1 MIRKKLTI
9 LMLTAFVAVQ
19 SFSQSNPEITAGDL
33 RYHIGLLAS
42 DSLGG
47 RYPGTPGDRQA
58 EKYIA
63 ARFSEAG
70 LKLLCNNGLQEFK
83 VVTDTRPGKNNKLQL
98 DDFTAVMGKDFTP
111 LSFSTNCSLKAPVV
125 FAGYGFDIN
134 LDSLRWND
142 YAGIDVNG
150 KWVMVLRGDPE
161 PDNPK
166 SLFADFESER
176 VKALTAKD
184 KGAQGVIFVTPEDID
199 KQDVL
204 MHVQY
209 DRTPANAGILVLSIT
224 RSLADHMLA
233 TMNDSIGS
241 LVDRIK
247 SNQKPSPMYMPVIL
261 DASAEIE
268 MLEVTTANIVGIIQG
283 NDPQLADEYIVI
295 GAHHDHLG
303 IGGPGSGSRRPDTLA
318 VHNGADDNASGA
330 AGVIELAQKLSANRQ
345 LLKRPVIIVAFAGE
359 EMGLLGSKE
368 FVKNPPVPLKQ
379 IKAMINLDMIGR
391 LNPETNTISIGGT
404 GTSVETDTIINL
416 LSQNRPFKIGRS
428 SDGYGP
434 SDHASFY
441 SENIPVFY
449 FTSGAHEDY
458 HTPSD
463 DAWKI
468 NYDGE
473 VEILDMVY
481 DLAVELSGRNEAL
494 TFKEA
499 GSKQGVRYGRN
510 LKVTLGIVPDMVSS
524 DNDGLGVDGVRKG
537 GPAESAGIRK
547 GDKIVSLEGQTVTN
561 IYDYMARLSKLKPG
575 QVATVEIIR
584 DGKKQVMIVQL

>member
-1 MIRKKLTI
+1 MIRLKLI
-9 LMLTAFVAVQ
+9 LLALITLFSIQAY
-19 SFSQSNPEITAGDL
+19 SQSNSEITTDDL

-42 DSLGG
+42 DSLAG
-47 RYPGTPGDRQA
+47 RYPGTPGGKQA
-58 EKYIA
+58 ENYIA
-63 ARFSEAG
+63 GKFSEAG
-70 LKLLCNNGLQEFK
+70 LKMLYSNGCQEFK
-83 VVTDTRPGKNNKLQL
+83 VVTDVRPGKNNKLQF

-111 LSFSTNCSLKAPVV
+111 LSFSTTGTLKAPVV

-161 PDNPK
+161 PDNSQ
-166 SLFADFESER
+166 SLFIDFESER

-184 KGAQGVIFVTPEDID
+184 KGARGVIFVTPENLE
-199 KQDVL
+199 KQDIL

-209 DRTPANAGILVLSIT
+209 DRTPANAGIMVLNIT
-224 RSLADHMLA
+224 RGMADHMLA
-233 TMNDSIGS
+233 SMNDSIGS
-241 LVDRIK
+241 VVDRIK
-247 SNQKPSPMYMPVIL
+247 SNHKPSPMYMPVIL
-261 DASAEIE
+261 DAATEIE
-268 MLEVTTANIVGIIQG
+268 MLEATTANIAGMIPGI
-283 NDPQLADEYIVI
+283 DPLMAEEYIVI

-303 IGGPGSGSRRPDTLA
+303 MGGPGSGSRQPDTIA
-318 VHNGADDNASGA
+318 VHNGADDNASGT
-330 AGVIELAQKLSANRQ
+330 AGIIELAQKLSANRQ
-345 LLKRPVIIVAFAGE
+345 LLKRPVIVVAFAGE

-368 FVKNPPVPLKQ
+368 FVKNPPVPLNR

-391 LNPETNTISIGGT
+391 FNTETNTISIGGT
-404 GTSVETDTIINL
+404 GTSVETDTIISL
-416 LSQNRPFKIGRS
+416 LGQNRPFKIGRS

-458 HTPSD
+458 HTPLD
-463 DAWKI
+463 DASKI
-468 NYDGE
+468 NYPGT

-481 DLAVELSGRNEAL
+481 DLAIELSGRKEAL
-494 TFKEA
+494 TFREA

-524 DNDGLGVDGVRKG
+524 ENDGLGVDGVRKG
-537 GPAESAGIRK
+537 GPAEKAGLKK
-547 GDKIVSLEGQTVTN
+547 GDKIVTLDGQSVTN

-575 QVATVEIIR
+575 QVTSVEILR
-584 DGKKQVMIVQL
+584 EGKKQVIIVQL

>member
-1 MIRKKLTI
+1 MIRLKLTLLALI
-9 LMLTAFVAVQ
+9 ALFAVQ
-19 SFSQSNPEITAGDL
+19 AYSQSNSEITADDL

-42 DSLGG
+42 DSLAG
-47 RYPGTPGDRQA
+47 RYPGTPGGKQA
-58 EKYIA
+58 EDYIA
-63 ARFSEAG
+63 GKFSEAG
-70 LKLLCNNGLQEFK
+70 LKMLYNNGHQEFK
-83 VVTDTRPGKNNKLQL
+83 VVTDVRPGKNNRLQF
-98 DDFTAVMGKDFTP
+98 DDFTAGMGKDFTP
-111 LSFSTNCSLKAPVV
+111 LSFTTNGNLKAPVV

-161 PDNPK
+161 PDNSQ
-166 SLFADFESER
+166 SLFIDFESER

-184 KGAQGVIFVTPEDID
+184 KGARGVIFVTPEDLE
-199 KQDVL
+199 KQDIL

-209 DRTPANAGILVLSIT
+209 DRTPSNAGILVLNIT
-224 RSLADHMLA
+224 RGVANRMLSS
-233 TMNDSIGS
+233 MNDSIGS
-241 LVDRIK
+241 MVDRIK
-247 SNQKPSPMYMPVIL
+247 SNHKPSPMYMPVIL
-261 DASAEIE
+261 DATAEIE
-268 MLEVTTANIVGIIQG
+268 MLEVTTANIVGMIPG
-283 NDPQLADEYIVI
+283 TDPLLAGEYIVI

-303 IGGPGSGSRRPDTLA
+303 MGGPGSGSRQPDTIA
-318 VHNGADDNASGA
+318 VHNGADDNASGT
-330 AGVIELAQKLSANRQ
+330 AGIIELAQKLSANRQ
-345 LLKRPVIIVAFAGE
+345 LLRRPVILVAFAGE

-368 FVKNPPVPLKQ
+368 FVKNPPVPLNQ

-391 LNPETNTISIGGT
+391 FNTETNTISIGGT
-404 GTSVETDTIINL
+404 GTSVETDTIISL
-416 LSQNRPFKIGRS
+416 LGQHRPFKIGRS
-428 SDGYGP
+428 PDGYGP

-468 NYDGE
+468 NYPGT
-473 VEILDMVY
+473 VEILKMVY
-481 DLAVELSGRNEAL
+481 DLALELSGRKEAL
-494 TFKEA
+494 TFREA

-524 DNDGLGVDGVRKG
+524 ENEGLGVDGVRKG
-537 GPAESAGIRK
+537 GPAEKAGLKK
-547 GDKIVSLEGQTVTN
+547 GDKIVSLDGQSVTN

-575 QVATVEIIR
+575 QVTSVEIIR
-584 DGKKQVMIVQL
+584 EGKIQVIIVQL